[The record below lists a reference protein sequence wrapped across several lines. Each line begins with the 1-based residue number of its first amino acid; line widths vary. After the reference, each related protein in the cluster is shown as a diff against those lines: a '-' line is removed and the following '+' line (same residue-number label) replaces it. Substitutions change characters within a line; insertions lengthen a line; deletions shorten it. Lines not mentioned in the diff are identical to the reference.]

1 MTCNFHKVSSNND
14 IDTVAAVIESCL
26 YVCVYISPQ
35 TPWANVET
43 FFSDMLQEC
52 TQVLKPNHNLLD
64 IIFLGD
70 FNATNHKER
79 LVELFERF
87 GLNQH
92 VDSPTH
98 RDGNVLDMIFTH
110 NKKPLIV
117 TMPVFFSDH
126 FFVGAAF

>member
-14 IDTVAAVIESCL
+14 IETVAAVIESCL

-87 GLNQH
+87 GLNQQLLCIKI
-92 VDSPTH
+92 TKLKILTIN
-98 RDGNVLDMIFTH
+98 G
-110 NKKPLIV
+110 
-117 TMPVFFSDH
+117 VFYWNSCNLL
-126 FFVGAAF
+126 